1 MLLPCIGSSATTTAD
16 EEVSL
21 MASAMGCGEGYGRKP
36 TSVLSYLAA
45 RETRRSSAVLTLDS
59 KTSVLSSI
67 GYQSKTCR
75 MGPED

>member
-21 MASAMGCGEGYGRKP
+21 MASAMGCGDGYGQKP
-36 TSVLSYLAA
+36 TSVLSHLAA
-45 RETRRSSAVLTLDS
+45 RETRRSSAALTLDL

-67 GYQSKTCR
+67 GDQSQPAGC
-75 MGPED
+75 GSED